1 MFSYIRAFSV
11 VFVFICLMVGSMSTP
26 DIAVA
31 QSDREARVSLGVGPA
46 FATTIGSSS
55 ARGDQTYGTNIEM
68 HVRVHPRVSIGMG
81 GALYRPTA
89 LKYRPTA
96 LNRQGPN
103 VLDANVE
110 QRLTTGFAYSR
121 LKISTMPRG
130 AMYGRVGVAY
140 QRITRAGDLLLS
152 NDAPPY
158 NTQSRAIQEVNHRF
172 GPEIGVG
179 VMVERNV
186 RFYAEPTVA
195 VLAGDLDDA
204 FRFQL
209 RAGVLIP
216 VR

>member
-1 MFSYIRAFSV
+1 MT
-11 VFVFICLMVGSMSTP
+11 TP

-31 QSDREARVSLGVGPA
+31 QSDKEARVSLGVGPA

-55 ARGDQTYGTNIEM
+55 ARGDRTYGTNIEM

-89 LKYRPTA
+89 L
-96 LNRQGPN
+96 NRQGPN

-110 QRLTTGFAYSR
+110 QRVTTGFAYSR

-130 AMYGRVGVAY
+130 AVYGRVGVAY
-140 QRITRAGDLLLS
+140 QRITRTGDLLLS

-158 NTQSRAIQEVNHRF
+158 NTQSRAIQEANHRF

-179 VMVERNV
+179 IMVERNV
-186 RFYAEPTVA
+186 RFYAEPTMA